1 MRSMEHQGTTVR
13 LASGEQVALDPVRAA
28 RVYDELWLLA
38 KHKKGAIAAAAK
50 LKHAT
55 EWTRLHGEDTLND
68 EETEAFRAALGRA
81 DR

>member
-1 MRSMEHQGTTVR
+1 MEHRGTTVR
-13 LASGEQVALDPVRAA
+13 LAGGERVALDRARA
-28 RVYDELWLLA
+28 DRVYDELWLLA
-38 KHKKGAIAAAAK
+38 RHMKGAIAAAAK

-68 EETEAFRAALGRA
+68 EETKAFRAALGRA